1 MTKNPV
7 HLVDLFRY
15 YRGLPHQTAALN
27 ELERFILAQDPDA
40 LNREQDWYQT
50 WVADAPPKDF
60 AAAKELISYFE
71 GCHLNAYVC
80 PAGVVTIGWGSTRY
94 PDGSPVNLGHSITRQ
109 RADEMLNIEIERI
122 AKILEGSVPYWGE
135 MNNNQRSALISFGY
149 NLGAY
154 FYGSSGFSTISRT
167 LAAKAWDQVPN
178 AMLLYRNPGS
188 HFETGLRRRRIAEGN
203 LFMKAA

>member
-1 MTKNPV
+1 
-7 HLVDLFRY
+7 
-15 YRGLPHQTAALN
+15 
-27 ELERFILAQDPDA
+27 
-40 LNREQDWYQT
+40 
-50 WVADAPPKDF
+50 
-60 AAAKELISYFE
+60 
-71 GCHLNAYVC
+71 VC

-203 LFMKAA
+203 LFMKAE